1 MTDAATES
9 VYTVGDYLLH
19 RLAELG
25 VLLHQMREVIAGAA
39 VRYQLLKDTEDAGTL
54 RFAGLMDNVK
64 LSSSMLALDILQ
76 RAMGICGL
84 EGYKNATQNSLARM
98 LRDANAAP
106 LMVNNDRTL
115 QASAHALL
123 IRKEI

>member
-1 MTDAATES
+1 
-9 VYTVGDYLLH
+9 
-19 RLAELG
+19 
-25 VLLHQMREVIAGAA
+25 
-39 VRYQLLKDTEDAGTL
+39 
-54 RFAGLMDNVK
+54 
-64 LSSSMLALDILQ
+64 
-76 RAMGICGL
+76 
-84 EGYKNATQNSLARM
+84 M